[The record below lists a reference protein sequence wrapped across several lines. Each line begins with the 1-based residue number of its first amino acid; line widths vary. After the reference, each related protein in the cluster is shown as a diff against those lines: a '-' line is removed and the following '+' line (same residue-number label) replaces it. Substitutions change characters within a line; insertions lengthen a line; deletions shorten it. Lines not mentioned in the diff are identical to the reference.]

1 MTMQRQDGPS
11 PSPLSPV
18 NSPSDQPAFP
28 TSHEREAIA
37 LQQELA
43 ALRAAHEQE
52 LSALREEMAAQ
63 IVMLRTALAATQ
75 PQHAVASI
83 PQESLSPAPESP
95 DDDAVDEPD
104 EPAHGHANGT
114 TSRRTLLKWG
124 GVGAAAALAAAGG
137 VTLTTPTAHA
147 ADGAFLTLGN
157 SGNTAEHLT
166 ALTYDGAEAAPIAF
180 GVTFSESI
188 DSDDSTGIVGVAGN
202 ATSGG
207 NAYGVYGTAGT
218 GVGAF
223 GVYGVA
229 GAGANGVYG
238 FATGN
243 TSAGVY
249 GASDSGY
256 GLVGTS
262 SSGVDIASQGT
273 GRLLQ
278 TLSGF
283 VGAPTSGA
291 YTIGEQI
298 RDNNG
303 DLYICVLSGSP
314 GTWHKVLT
322 VDAGNTGI
330 ISLLSAPIR
339 LLDTRSGVG
348 APKGSWASGSVH
360 LLQVTGVLVGSIQV
374 PNGAIGVVGNVT
386 VVQPTGGGDLRL
398 YPGNAPLP
406 GTSSINFASGQ
417 IIANGV
423 IVGLNTSG
431 QISIKVDMPAGT
443 VTHVIFD
450 ASGYIM

>member
-1 MTMQRQDGPS
+1 MQRQDGPS

-52 LSALREEMAAQ
+52 LAALREEMTAQ
-63 IVMLRTALAATQ
+63 IVMLRTALTATQ
-75 PQHAVASI
+75 PQPVVASV

-95 DDDAVDEPD
+95 SDDAVEELDEPSH
-104 EPAHGHANGT
+104 AHANGT

-137 VTLTTPTAHA
+137 AALTTPTAHA
-147 ADGAFLTLGN
+147 ADGAFLTLGT
-157 SGNTAEHLT
+157 SGNTAEHT
-166 ALTYDGAEAAPIAF
+166 TVLTYDGSEATPTALEVSIAN
-180 GVTFSESI
+180 
-188 DSDDSTGIVGVAGN
+188 DDSTGVYGAAGN
-202 ATSGG
+202 ATSG
-207 NAYGVYGTAGT
+207 NSAYGVLGTAGT
-218 GVGAF
+218 GAFAIGVSGSAGTDAVG
-223 GVYGVA
+223 VS
-229 GAGANGVYG
+229 GAASGASSV
-238 FATGN
+238 
-243 TSAGVY
+243 GVY
-249 GASDSGY
+249 GATDSGWGVV
-256 GLVGTS
+256 GLS
-262 SSGVDIASQGT
+262 ISGIDLVASGT

-278 TLSGF
+278 NLSGF
-283 VGAPTSGA
+283 VGAPTSGS
-291 YTIGEQI
+291 YLIGEQI

-303 DLYICVLSGSP
+303 DLYICVVSGAP

-322 VDAGNTGI
+322 VDTGNTGI

-348 APKGSWASGSVH
+348 APKSTWTSGSVH
-360 LLQVTGVLVGSIQV
+360 TLQVTGVSVGGIQV

-386 VVQPTGGGDLRL
+386 VVQPNGGGDLRL
-398 YPGNAPLP
+398 YPGGAPLP
-406 GTSSINFASGQ
+406 GTSSINIASGQ

-423 IVGLNTSG
+423 IVGLDTNG
-431 QISIKVDMPAGT
+431 QMNIKVDMPAGT

>member
-1 MTMQRQDGPS
+1 MTTQRQDGPS

-18 NSPSDQPAFP
+18 IPPSDQPAFP

-52 LSALREEMAAQ
+52 LSALREEMKAQ
-63 IVMLRTALAATQ
+63 IMLLRATLAASQTQ
-75 PQHAVASI
+75 PMI
-83 PQESLSPAPESP
+83 PQESLPHEPVSP
-95 DDDAVDEPD
+95 DDAVEESDEPS
-104 EPAHGHANGT
+104 HAQTNGA

-124 GVGAAAALAAAGG
+124 GVGAAAALAVAGG
-137 VTLTTPTAHA
+137 AALTTPTAHA
-147 ADGAFLTLGN
+147 ADGANLVLGHSDN
-157 SGNTAEHLT
+157 AAEHT
-166 ALTYDGAEAAPIAF
+166 TVLTYDGNEATPTALEVSIAN
-180 GVTFSESI
+180 
-188 DSDDSTGIVGVAGN
+188 DDSTGVYGAAGN

-207 NAYGVYGTAGT
+207 TAYGVYGAAGD

-223 GVYGVA
+223 GVYGAA
-229 GAGANGVYG
+229 GVDANGVYG
-238 FATGN
+238 FAMGSS
-243 TSAGVY
+243 SAGVY

-262 SSGVDIASQGT
+262 STGVDIASQGT

-283 VGAPTSGA
+283 IGAPTSGSYA
-291 YTIGEQI
+291 IGEQI

-303 DLYICVLSGSP
+303 DLYICVLSGTP

-348 APKGSWASGSVH
+348 APKGTWASGSVH

-374 PNGAIGVVGNVT
+374 PDGAIGVVGNVT
-386 VVQPTGGGDLRL
+386 VVQPNGAGDLRL

>member
-1 MTMQRQDGPS
+1 MTTQRQDDPS

-18 NSPSDQPAFP
+18 IPPSDQPAFP

-52 LSALREEMAAQ
+52 LSALREEMKAQ
-63 IVMLRTALAATQ
+63 IMLLRATLAASQTQ
-75 PQHAVASI
+75 PMI
-83 PQESLSPAPESP
+83 PQESLPHEPVSP
-95 DDDAVDEPD
+95 DDAVEESDEPS
-104 EPAHGHANGT
+104 HAQTNGA

-124 GVGAAAALAAAGG
+124 GVGAAAALAVAGG
-137 VTLTTPTAHA
+137 AALTTPTAHA
-147 ADGAFLTLGN
+147 ADGANLVLGHSDN
-157 SGNTAEHLT
+157 AAEHT
-166 ALTYDGAEAAPIAF
+166 TVLTYDGNEATPTALEVSIAN
-180 GVTFSESI
+180 
-188 DSDDSTGIVGVAGN
+188 DDSTGVYGAAGN

-207 NAYGVYGTAGT
+207 TAYGVYGAAGD

-223 GVYGVA
+223 GVYGAA
-229 GAGANGVYG
+229 GVDANGVYG
-238 FATGN
+238 FAMGSS
-243 TSAGVY
+243 SAGVY

-262 SSGVDIASQGT
+262 STGVDIASQGT

-283 VGAPTSGA
+283 IGAPTSGSYA
-291 YTIGEQI
+291 IGEQI

-303 DLYICVLSGSP
+303 DLYICVLSGTP

-348 APKGSWASGSVH
+348 APKGTWASGSVH

-374 PNGAIGVVGNVT
+374 PDGAIGVVGNVT
-386 VVQPTGGGDLRL
+386 VVQPNGAGDLRL